1 MNMGAQILVRVV
13 CMAWACGAASVW
25 ADPQVIEKARRLLAE
40 GNPKQ
45 AYMDLMALQ
54 AREAG
59 NVDYDYLLG
68 VAALDSGKL
77 EDAIIA
83 FERVLAI
90 NPRHAGAQMD
100 LSRAYYATGSF
111 DLAEAGFLK
120 LKASNPPPGAAA
132 AIDRYLEAIKDR
144 KRQTTAGWTG
154 YGELGMGY
162 DSNLTGVPGD
172 FGAAAQQSF
181 GIPDIDPTGNAIKR
195 AAAFVYAEA
204 GGEYS
209 QPLQRGFSVFAGGDV
224 RGRAYRQESDFNL
237 VQADAWL
244 GVALN
249 DGQSQWRAS
258 AGYLYY
264 DQQGAAPGDP
274 QPTNERR
281 DANAALSWRYNVD
294 PQTQWGL
301 GLQYHQVRFP
311 TNNIE
316 DFNQVFLSASYLK
329 SFASKGTP
337 MLLATAFIADDEA
350 PNTFADGVTTKSK
363 NLAGLRLYGQY
374 SLAQKLLGF
383 GSLGFIYRKD
393 KDDYARSTTVGN
405 GRDHFGEASIGLIW
419 QFQKTCAVR
428 AIYGYTQ
435 NNSNIAIYDYNR
447 SEVITAVRCDI
458 N

>member
-1 MNMGAQILVRVV
+1 
-13 CMAWACGAASVW
+13 MACSVASAW
-25 ADPQVIEKARRLLAE
+25 ADPQVIEKAKRLLAD

-45 AYMDLMALQ
+45 AYMDLIAIQGQ
-54 AREAG
+54 AAG
-59 NVDYDYLLG
+59 NVEYDYLLG

-100 LSRAYYATGSF
+100 LARAYYATGSF

-120 LKASNPPPGAAA
+120 LQAANPPPNAAA
-132 AIDRYLEAIKDR
+132 AIERYLEAIKER
-144 KRQTTAGWTG
+144 KRITTAGWTG
-154 YGELGMGY
+154 YGELGIGY
-162 DSNLTGVPGD
+162 DSNITGVPQD

-181 GIPDIDPTGNAIKR
+181 GIPGITPTGNAIKR
-195 AAAFVYAEA
+195 SASFAYGEA

-209 QPLQRGFSVFAGGDV
+209 KPLQRGFSVFVGGDL

-249 DGQSQWRAS
+249 DGPSQWRAS

-264 DQQGAAPGDP
+264 DQQGDAPGDP

-281 DANAALSWRYNVD
+281 DANAALNWRYNVD

-311 TNNIE
+311 TNSIE
-316 DFNQVFLSASYLK
+316 DFNQVFLSATYLK
-329 SFASKGTP
+329 SFASQGTP
-337 MLLATAFIADDEA
+337 MLMVTAFLADDEA
-350 PNTFADGVTTKSK
+350 PNTLPDGVTTKSK
-363 NLAGLRLYGQY
+363 NLAGLRGYYQY
-374 SLAQKLLGF
+374 SVSQKLLGF

-393 KDDYARSTTVGN
+393 KDDYARATTVAN
-405 GRDHFGEASIGLIW
+405 GRDKFGEASVGIIW

-428 AIYGYTQ
+428 ALYAYTQ

-458 N
+458 Y